1 MELMEMKN
9 VLALFRNLRLALKLS
24 GAFALVVSVSCV
36 MSYAGYQGATR
47 MALFN
52 SAAQSLFVHDLSG
65 ISSIKEAAIF
75 QVKATREL
83 RDILLATGDKDSISD
98 MGETLNEFDA
108 SVKDNLDTANANFE
122 DPTSKQKVEDVRK
135 DLPLFKADSAQLIEA
150 AQQGDLAA
158 AKSALKEASMVAN
171 RINLAIAETCRIRE
185 DAAKNSRLEAQ
196 TTYRKLRVT
205 LFSLA
210 LGVAVLGVVC
220 GILTT
225 RSVTRPLKEMMEVL
239 KAAADGDLTQRLD
252 SIRQDELGQMAGAL
266 DQALESTRGALLE
279 VDGMTGAMVA
289 ASQELTLAAGVLE
302 RGSKDQASGL
312 AATSATLEQI
322 TTTARRTAQHARH
335 ATQLASG
342 PPAENGNAAEARTAG
357 KSEDISAVAAMSE
370 INRAS
375 TKIATILSVVDS
387 IAFQTGLLALNAAV
401 EAAHAGDE
409 GRGFAV
415 VASEVRNLAKRSSD
429 SASEIRGLIED
440 SIHKVGT
447 GSQLVGRVTQLIGE
461 IATASA
467 EQSVGIEQVG
477 QSIMAMDKITQGNSI
492 QAERLTATARSLSN
506 EAVQLRQTIAR
517 FQLVEPSSIALDVR

>member
-1 MELMEMKN
+1 
-9 VLALFRNLRLALKLS
+9 
-24 GAFALVVSVSCV
+24 
-36 MSYAGYQGATR
+36 
-47 MALFN
+47 
-52 SAAQSLFVHDLSG
+52 
-65 ISSIKEAAIF
+65 
-75 QVKATREL
+75 
-83 RDILLATGDKDSISD
+83 
-98 MGETLNEFDA
+98 
-108 SVKDNLDTANANFE
+108 
-122 DPTSKQKVEDVRK
+122 
-135 DLPLFKADSAQLIEA
+135 
-150 AQQGDLAA
+150 
-158 AKSALKEASMVAN
+158 
-171 RINLAIAETCRIRE
+171 
-185 DAAKNSRLEAQ
+185 
-196 TTYRKLRVT
+196 
-205 LFSLA
+205 
-210 LGVAVLGVVC
+210 
-220 GILTT
+220 
-225 RSVTRPLKEMMEVL
+225 
-239 KAAADGDLTQRLD
+239 
-252 SIRQDELGQMAGAL
+252 
-266 DQALESTRGALLE
+266 
-279 VDGMTGAMVA
+279 MTGAMVA

>member
-1 MELMEMKN
+1 MRPWSHTEMELMEMKN

-239 KAAADGDLTQRLD
+239 KAAADGDLTARQHPPGRAGTDGRGAGSSPRIDARSVIGGRRYDGRNGSGVSRADACGRSARTRIEGPGQR
-252 SIRQDELGQMAGAL
+252 
-266 DQALESTRGALLE
+266 TRGHL
-279 VDGMTGAMVA
+279 
-289 ASQELTLAAGVLE
+289 S
-302 RGSKDQASGL
+302 
-312 AATSATLEQI
+312 
-322 TTTARRTAQHARH
+322 HARADYDNGTADGPARTPRH
-335 ATQLASG
+335 AACL
-342 PPAENGNAAEARTAG
+342 RTAG
-357 KSEDISAVAAMSE
+357 GKREC
-370 INRAS
+370 R
-375 TKIATILSVVDS
+375 
-387 IAFQTGLLALNAAV
+387 
-401 EAAHAGDE
+401 
-409 GRGFAV
+409 RGPN
-415 VASEVRNLAKRSSD
+415 SRQVRRY
-429 SASEIRGLIED
+429 
-440 SIHKVGT
+440 
-447 GSQLVGRVTQLIGE
+447 
-461 IATASA
+461 
-467 EQSVGIEQVG
+467 
-477 QSIMAMDKITQGNSI
+477 
-492 QAERLTATARSLSN
+492 
-506 EAVQLRQTIAR
+506 
-517 FQLVEPSSIALDVR
+517 